1 MVAVLLIAGIG
12 FVLAGLLGIAVGMPV
27 KEFSF
32 GNTLILAGAV
42 MTCTG
47 MIMLGLWTVVRELKT
62 IAQRLGPSDAV
73 TAQGGLPSLMPH
85 DPENDVFPFGR
96 DQPAA
101 AGPADAEPA
110 MPPPW
115 HEETATRDR
124 GRRDLPPLPGLPA
137 EPAAVPRRNLL
148 FSSTSRKER
157 ERARTAA
164 DRSFDRRPAF
174 HDVCRLAILQIER
187 AARNVRR

>member
-12 FVLAGLLGIAVGMPV
+12 FVLAGLLGIAVGIPV

-42 MTCTG
+42 MTSTG

-62 IAQRLGPSDAV
+62 IAQRLGPGDAV
-73 TAQGGLPSLMPH
+73 TAQGGLPGRDRSVTPQDL
-85 DPENDVFPFGR
+85 ENDVFPFGR

-101 AGPADAEPA
+101 AAPADAETA

-124 GRRDLPPLPGLPA
+124 GRLDLPPLPGLPA
-137 EPAAVPRRNLL
+137 EPAAKPQRNLL
-148 FSSTSRKER
+148 
-157 ERARTAA
+157 
-164 DRSFDRRPAF
+164 
-174 HDVCRLAILQIER
+174 
-187 AARNVRR
+187 